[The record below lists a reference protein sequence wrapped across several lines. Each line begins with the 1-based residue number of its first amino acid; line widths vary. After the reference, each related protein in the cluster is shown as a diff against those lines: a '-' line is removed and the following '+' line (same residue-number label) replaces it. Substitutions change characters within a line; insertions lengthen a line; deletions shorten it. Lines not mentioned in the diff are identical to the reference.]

1 MKSDIKALEQRVVS
15 ALADNQNLE
24 HPLYDVLDELWQY
37 NQNQWSRIEQMIRVS
52 DSYQDMILQ
61 REKTLG
67 ERFDKHLRQLEKIT
81 RISDRYQTALRE
93 ANLELEQ
100 ASYIDAL
107 TGLPNRR
114 KMLRRLKTEFE
125 MRPESLC
132 LAMIDIDHFKRVNDE
147 FGHLMGDDVL
157 VSVGNLI
164 EHTVGE
170 LGHIARWGGEEFL
183 VIFSQ
188 AEQLEVE
195 RCLELLAKVIREAR
209 FDSGEDIRI
218 RTTISIGKSH
228 YQAGDTI
235 DALITRA
242 DNALYRAKNSGRDR
256 VVYG

>member
-1 MKSDIKALEQRVVS
+1 MKSDIKALEERVIS
-15 ALADNQNLE
+15 ALEQEQHQD
-24 HPLYDVLDELWQY
+24 HPLYQVLQDLWQY
-37 NQNQWSRIEQMIRVS
+37 NQDQWSRVEQVIRVS
-52 DSYQDMILQ
+52 DAYQDMILQ

-100 ASYIDAL
+100 ASYVDAL

-114 KMLRRLKTEFE
+114 KMLRRLHVEFDTRRE
-125 MRPESLC
+125 AMKI
-132 LAMIDIDHFKRVNDE
+132 AMIDIDHFKRINDE
-147 FGHLMGDDVL
+147 FGHLTGDDVL

-188 AEQLEVE
+188 AELDEVTD
-195 RCLELLAKVIREAR
+195 CLKRLTSLIHSAR
-209 FDSGEDIRI
+209 FDDGERDIR
-218 RTTISIGKSH
+218 TSISVGLAC
-228 YQAGDTI
+228 YQEGDI
-235 DALITRA
+235 MDSLITRA
-242 DNALYRAKNSGRDR
+242 DNALYKAKRNGRNQT
-256 VVYG
+256 VVG